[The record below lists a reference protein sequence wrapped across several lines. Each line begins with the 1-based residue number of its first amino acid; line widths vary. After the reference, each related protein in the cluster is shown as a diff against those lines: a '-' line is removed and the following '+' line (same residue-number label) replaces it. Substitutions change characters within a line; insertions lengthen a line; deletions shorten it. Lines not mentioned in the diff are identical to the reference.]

1 MPIYKKECP
10 EIVLTNLKIPNIDGL
25 TLMSRIKKIDSNA
38 FVIMI
43 SGNVDIDYALASLK
57 LGEFDSLTKPLKS
70 NQLISELVKVNVAT
84 EERDSS
90 IALL

>member
-1 MPIYKKECP
+1 
-10 EIVLTNLKIPNIDGL
+10 
-25 TLMSRIKKIDSNA
+25 MSRIKKIDSNA

-57 LGEFDSLTKPLKS
+57 LGKFDSLTKPLKA